1 VYQNQGQDSDD
12 VGDRIASAEQ
22 NKVIR
27 PHRTAPG
34 LRHGA
39 SRPLVYKSLPD
50 LQQEQLTS
58 PDHHRED
65 SLIDLSPIGDR
76 STQDR
81 FYSNTGEVT
90 ASHVGGAANLQASAS
105 SLLDLPVEEPEELA
119 WKSQT
124 YSNDFL
130 SVGGGG
136 YSFASST
143 FIASSEYSHDSSFN
157 SLPDGATYHEPPGEE
172 EEEQDPFDTSSVVVN
187 SSAASSN
194 SNNNTSQ
201 EANNTTADKNGGRSV
216 SAESGG
222 APGQNHHQLSDSE
235 NSFENRR
242 SIISQLLASHPA
254 PAGAPSPFTAF
265 PNAVAEG
272 RNGRRAPTLAEGGA
286 EQKQAGPR
294 QRTVS
299 AVSEPDTFG
308 GSLLPLTSPFSPPAF
323 NPYDVVLGPNE
334 TIAGNNFFIRHFF
347 TKYLSEMIPVFFPN

>member
-1 VYQNQGQDSDD
+1 
-12 VGDRIASAEQ
+12 
-22 NKVIR
+22 
-27 PHRTAPG
+27 
-34 LRHGA
+34 
-39 SRPLVYKSLPD
+39 
-50 LQQEQLTS
+50 
-58 PDHHRED
+58 
-65 SLIDLSPIGDR
+65 
-76 STQDR
+76 
-81 FYSNTGEVT
+81 
-90 ASHVGGAANLQASAS
+90 VGGAANLQASAS

-130 SVGGGG
+130 SGGGG
-136 YSFASST
+136 GNSFASST

-187 SSAASSN
+187 SSAASSSN

-201 EANNTTADKNGGRSV
+201 EANSTTADKTGRGRSV

-222 APGQNHHQLSDSE
+222 APGQAHLLSDSE

-254 PAGAPSPFTAF
+254 TAGAPSPFPAF
-265 PNAVAEG
+265 PNAAAAEG
-272 RNGRRAPTLAEGGA
+272 RTGGRAPTLAEGGA

-294 QRTVS
+294 QRTLS

-334 TIAGNNFFIRHFF
+334 TIAGNNFFIHHF
-347 TKYLSEMIPVFFPN
+347 S